1 MEKEIEGFKGYTIDE
16 YGNVRSYKYD
26 KNGKILKPFIS
37 KGGYCYID
45 LSKNHIKY
53 RFAIHHLVAK
63 NFINSYFEGAVI
75 NHKDAN
81 KTNNYYKNLE
91 WVTQKENINKSY
103 ITSGIDATRNY
114 NWYCIKNTI
123 TGKTSKKLKGYVEV
137 KEYIKEN
144 KLKISVSSLQKYR
157 KCKEYEL
164 IVLPK
169 NSND

>member
-1 MEKEIEGFKGYTIDE
+1 MEKEIEGFEEYTIDE
-16 YGNVRSYKYD
+16 YGNVRSYKYN
-26 KNGKILKPFIS
+26 KNGKILSFFIN

-45 LSKNHIKY
+45 LSKNRIRY
-53 RFAIHHLVAK
+53 RFAVHRLVAQ
-63 NFINSYFEGAVI
+63 NFIDGYFEGAVI

-103 ITSGIDATRNY
+103 ITSGIGATRNY
-114 NWYCIKNTI
+114 NWYYIKNTI
-123 TGKTSKKLKGYVEV
+123 TGETSGKLKGITEVE
-137 KEYIKEN
+137 KYIKKH
-144 KLKISVSSLQKYR
+144 KLKISTSSLQRYR
-157 KCKEYEL
+157 RCKEYEL